1 MIITFCEKCGNR
13 VSDQE
18 IQSGRARRIDENQV
32 VCAKCSPQENAPQGL
47 PQRKATTPARGIPQ
61 PSSRRSGPVLL
72 PSRPTPSPASA
83 QRPTTGPVARVPA
96 ATAAPRSAPPKPS
109 QPAPFPVAP
118 VAGVG
123 VAIVF
128 LLILLFSGSKKEA
141 PRPRDIPDDP
151 PASVAQTPEK
161 TPPVT
166 PAVQPKKL
174 MVNAGRTQSVLAGT
188 PVKIEGAIMD
198 SALNA
203 SPNVQTTWSKVSGG
217 GEVAFENAAA
227 KATTAKFSEPGLYVL
242 RFGAKFGADEATDNV
257 KLIVNAA
264 DVTIGGRSSKN
275 DGNGDFEGYAD
286 VVTSD
291 QASGWCWDK
300 RKGNE
305 AIDVN
310 VYDGETLLATVTANQ
325 LRSDLVKAGK
335 GDGRHGFKF
344 FLPLSVKDRQ
354 SHTIHV
360 KYANTNR
367 ELGNSPRSVSE

>member
-32 VCAKCSPQENAPQGL
+32 VCANCSPQENKAQGA

-72 PSRPTPSPASA
+72 PT
-83 QRPTTGPVARVPA
+83 RPTTGPVTRVPA
-96 ATAAPRSAPPKPS
+96 AAAAPRSAPQKSS
-109 QPAPFPVAP
+109 QPAPFPIAP

-141 PRPRDIPDDP
+141 PRPRDVPDDP
-151 PASVAQTPEK
+151 PPTVAQTSDK
-161 TPPVT
+161 APPVT
-166 PAVQPKKL
+166 PVSQPKKL
-174 MVNAGRTQSVLAGT
+174 MVNAGRVQSVSMNA
-188 PVKIEGAIMD
+188 PAKIEGAIMD

-203 SPNVQTTWSKVSGG
+203 SPNIQTTWSKVSGG
-217 GEVAFENAAA
+217 EVTFENAAA

-242 RFGAKFGADEATDNV
+242 RFSAKFGAEEATDNL
-257 KLIVNAA
+257 KLIVNSADAA
-264 DVTIGGRSSKN
+264 VGGKTSKN
-275 DGNGDFEGYAD
+275 DGNGDYEGVAD
-286 VVTSD
+286 SVTSD
-291 QASGWCWDK
+291 QVAGWAWDK

-305 AIDVN
+305 PIDVN
-310 VYDGETLLATVTANQ
+310 VYDGTTLLATVTANNS
-325 LRSDLVKAGK
+325 RSDLVKAGK
-335 GDGRHGFKF
+335 GDGRHGFRF

-354 SHTIHV
+354 SHMIHV
-360 KYANTNR
+360 KIANTNR
-367 ELGNSPRSVSE
+367 ELINSPKSVSE